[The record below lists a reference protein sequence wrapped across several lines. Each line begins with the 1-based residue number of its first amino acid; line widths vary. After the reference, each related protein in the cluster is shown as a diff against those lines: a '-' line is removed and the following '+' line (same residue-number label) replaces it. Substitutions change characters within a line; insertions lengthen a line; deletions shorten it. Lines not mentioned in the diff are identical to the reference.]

1 MIHAFRL
8 LARFKLLRGTALDPF
23 GYTAE
28 RKAERRLI
36 AAVVGERPA
45 MRQFLSDP
53 AVLETP
59 SRVAGRTL
67 EQMAAV
73 Q

>member
-8 LARFKLLRGTALDPF
+8 LALFKLLRGTAFDPF
-23 GYTAE
+23 GCTAE
-28 RKAERRLI
+28 RKAEQRLI
-36 AAVVGERPA
+36 AAVVMERPA
-45 MRQFLSDP
+45 MPHSLSDP

-59 SRVAGRTL
+59 SRVPRHPL
-67 EQMAAV
+67 EQMATV